1 MENKKFNAKDF
12 LNVSTLSPLE
22 SAEILGGMADKVVTT
37 TVEVKVT
44 VSVSI
49 ITSSGE

>member
-22 SAEILGGMADKVVTT
+22 SAEIKGGMAD
-37 TVEVKVT
+37 TVKT
-44 VSVSI
+44 VSVVEKK
-49 ITSSGE
+49 TVTTVTD